1 MNQNLRTRHRS
12 LITLVA
18 VITPI
23 VFAAALVTRPQAVTM
38 ENLPAQAN
46 DSVANMTQ
54 LMSRTINLDGSTV
67 SARILQNSQGELTVQ
82 FIPAPGEAVGGA
94 DVLVYWQS
102 NNTDSDGV
110 PPEANL
116 LGTLAGTQT
125 RVFTLPGNKA
135 SGQLMFYSLAHKR
148 MYDDIWSLSQ

>member
-12 LITLVA
+12 LIILVA
-18 VITPI
+18 VIAPI

-46 DSVANMTQ
+46 VSVANMTQ
-54 LMSRTINLDGSTV
+54 VMSRAINLDGSTI

-102 NNTDSDGV
+102 NTIESDVV
-110 PPEANL
+110 PPEAYL
-116 LGTLAGTQT
+116 LGALAGTQK
-125 RVFTLPGNKA
+125 RSFKLPTDKA
-135 SGQLMFYSLAHKR
+135 IGQLMFYSLAHKR